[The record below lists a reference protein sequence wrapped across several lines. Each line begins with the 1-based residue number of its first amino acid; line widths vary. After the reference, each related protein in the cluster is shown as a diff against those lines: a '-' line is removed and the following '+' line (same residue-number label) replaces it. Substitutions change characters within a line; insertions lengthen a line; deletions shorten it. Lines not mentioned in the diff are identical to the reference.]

1 MESENLMKKM
11 LLGILAVIL
20 LLVSFPVRSYCGTMV
35 SDIIRLLGFIL
46 LIVFIVLKI
55 HWSSK

>member
-1 MESENLMKKM
+1 MKKI

-20 LLVSFPVRSYCGTMV
+20 LLISFPVRSYCGTLV

-55 HWSSK
+55 YQFKK

>member
-1 MESENLMKKM
+1 MEVEIIMKKI

-20 LLVSFPVRSYCGTMV
+20 LLISFPVRSYCGTLV

-55 HWSSK
+55 YQFKK